1 MTNITSILN
10 ILFAY
15 NRLWIPDVKWYNEG
29 IQEMTQKPPTLIQI
43 IDLLLTKDDPEILLP
58 TMRSLMIETMRVIA
72 DEFTVNDLIT
82 GLEGIT
88 FMGI

>member
-1 MTNITSILN
+1 
-10 ILFAY
+10 
-15 NRLWIPDVKWYNEG
+15 
-29 IQEMTQKPPTLIQI
+29 
-43 IDLLLTKDDPEILLP
+43 
-58 TMRSLMIETMRVIA
+58 MRSLMIETMRVIA